1 MTWVVNNAAQ
11 EKAGRVR
18 TAIKLGRQEFWK
30 NVYTAAVAAGQT
42 SLEAE
47 EKANRALLDF
57 DMKFKDTPS

>member
-1 MTWVVNNAAQ
+1 MTWVVNYAAQ
-11 EKAGRVR
+11 EKADRVR

-30 NVYTAAVAAGQT
+30 SVYTAAVASGQT